1 MESLSLYREW
11 GDVPGTFP
19 THRNCQLGLRR
30 MGIHKKRIQIIF
42 MKKKVVDMLVLVCS
56 FPASNGETG

>member
-1 MESLSLYREW
+1 MPESELFFHYLVLSARVEK
-11 GDVPGTFP
+11 D
-19 THRNCQLGLRR
+19 
-30 MGIHKKRIQIIF
+30 GIHKKRIQIIF